1 MSRYVY
7 QGTMRDGHG
16 HVILDG
22 TVSVYLAGTTTAAD
36 VYEASTGGTAVNS
49 VTSSSTDGTFA
60 FYVDLDAY
68 DAWQLFKVVLSK
80 AGFSTSTYDNIA
92 IITPV
97 FTGGLAGKVDLD
109 GSNLALGSD
118 ADGDMYYR
126 SGGVL
131 ARLPKGD
138 VGQSLVMGAA
148 LPAWDDTLA
157 GKMELDGSN
166 LAIGL
171 DADGDI
177 YYRSSGTLTRLPK
190 GTAGHLLTM
199 GADVPGWSALAQVD
213 HGSLAGLSDDD
224 HTQYVRHNL
233 TTAQNDVLVGNSVV
247 GTWVKK
253 TIEEFKTILGLGT
266 AAYTASTAYAPSAKG
281 VTNGNSHDHSEGD
294 GGAIPESGLSIADVT
309 TGNVTTTSHGFVPKA
324 PNDTAKFLRGDG
336 TWAAGGG
343 VTDHGLL
350 TGLADDDHTQYHN
363 DTRGDARY
371 SLSGHNHTGTY
382 EPASSDFTS
391 KVSAA
396 SDSAAGKVELAT
408 ASETTTGTDTGR
420 AVTPDGLAGSN
431 FGKRVVEWFI
441 SDPGASLSVGDGK
454 AYFVVPD
461 ELNGMNLVR
470 ASATVVTAGTTNST
484 TIQIA
489 NVTDSV
495 DMLSTVM
502 SIETTETSTR
512 TSASPGVID
521 TTHDDVAT
529 GDVLRCDI
537 DAVST
542 TAPKGLII
550 EMVFQLP

>member
-1 MSRYVY
+1 
-7 QGTMRDGHG
+7 MRDGHG

-68 DAWQLFKVVLSK
+68 DAGQLFKVTLSK
-80 AGFSTSTYDNIA
+80 AGYSTSTYDDIA
-92 IITPV
+92 VITPV

-138 VGQSLVMGAA
+138 VGQSLVMGAS

-177 YYRSSGTLTRLPK
+177 YYRSSGALTRLPK

-224 HTQYVRHNL
+224 HTQYH
-233 TTAQNDVLVGNSVV
+233 
-247 GTWVKK
+247 
-253 TIEEFKTILGLGT
+253 
-266 AAYTASTAYAPSAKG
+266 
-281 VTNGNSHDHSEGD
+281 
-294 GGAIPESGLSIADVT
+294 
-309 TGNVTTTSHGFVPKA
+309 
-324 PNDTAKFLRGDG
+324 
-336 TWAAGGG
+336 
-343 VTDHGLL
+343 TD
-350 TGLADDDHTQYHN
+350 A
-363 DTRGDARY
+363 RGDARY
-371 SLSGHNHTGTY
+371 
-382 EPASSDFTS
+382 EPKSSDFTS

-396 SDSAAGKVELAT
+396 SDTAAGKVELAT
-408 ASETTTGTDTGR
+408 DAETTTGTSGSL

-441 SDPGASLSVGDGK
+441 FDPGASLSVGDGK
-454 AYFVVPD
+454 AYFVVPT

-470 ASATVVTAGTTNST
+470 VAATVITAGTTNST
-484 TIQIA
+484 TVQIHNA
-489 NVTDSV
+489 TDSV
-495 DMLSTVM
+495 DMLSTLM
-502 SIETTETSTR
+502 NIETGETSTR
-512 TSASPGVID
+512 TSATPGTID
-521 TTHDDVAT
+521 TTKDDVAT

-542 TAPKGLII
+542 TEPKGLIV